1 MNSNKNLYIILG
13 VVIFSMFVN
22 TCSQSKQNK
31 LIKESI
37 SEIKTELKAIKSDNK
52 DAYSI
57 INGKF
62 SDVQKCLIE
71 CEYSIVRSI
80 SDVNYTKNQMNILQK
95 QVLQT
100 NKMLSDTTKTKTK

>member
-13 VVIFSMFVN
+13 VVIFSMLVN

-37 SEIKTELKAIKSDNK
+37 GEIKTELKTIKSDNK
-52 DAYSI
+52 DAYII

-62 SDVQKCLIE
+62 SDVQRSLIE

-80 SDVNYTKNQMNILQK
+80 SDVNYTKNQINILQK
-95 QVLQT
+95 QVLQIDE
-100 NKMLSDTTKTKTK
+100 KVSDTTKTKTK